1 MRLPRNDMGVVISAD
16 DPKWIEP
23 FSGLTEVQFAR
34 LVALVRR
41 RGGDVQ
47 RGRPWRL
54 PLAARVLLA
63 ATYWRTNL
71 TLRQV
76 APLLLQ
82 RHHALLCRLHLERID
97 HLTGA
102 IGELS
107 ARIEEEILPFCRE
120 LELLQTIPGVGQGV
134 AEVLIAQTGGDM
146 ARFATAGHLASWAGV
161 CPGHHESAGKHK
173 SGRRRHHLNTAH
185 QSPH

>member
-1 MRLPRNDMGVVISAD
+1 M
-16 DPKWIEP
+16 
-23 FSGLTEVQFAR
+23 
-34 LVALVRR
+34 
-41 RGGDVQ
+41 
-47 RGRPWRL
+47 
-54 PLAARVLLA
+54 
-63 ATYWRTNL
+63 
-71 TLRQV
+71 

-97 HLTGA
+97 HLGA

-146 ARFATAGHLASWAGV
+146 ARFATACHLASWAGV